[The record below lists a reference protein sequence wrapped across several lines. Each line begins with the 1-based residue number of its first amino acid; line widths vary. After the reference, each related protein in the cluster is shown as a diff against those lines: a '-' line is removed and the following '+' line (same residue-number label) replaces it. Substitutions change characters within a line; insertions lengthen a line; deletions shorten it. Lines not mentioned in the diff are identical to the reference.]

1 MTGNKRD
8 DGDRSDG
15 QQERRRQ
22 ERWATGVKATTSA
35 TGGRAAR
42 SERSNVSWSDGD
54 GAKATTGHRS
64 DGGDR
69 SDGCDRTGQTAATGD
84 WSDGQKE
91 RQD

>member
-8 DGDRSDG
+8 GGNRSDG

-22 ERWATGVKATTSA
+22 ERWATGAKATMSA

-69 SDGCDRTGQTAATGD
+69 SEGRNGPQERRLRQDRTDG
-84 WSDGQKE
+84 SDGQ
-91 RQD
+91 Q